1 MVGAAVV
8 AESDVPGVASE
19 VPDVAPFAGAATV
32 ALAEVVLGA
41 TGAVAA
47 MVVVTSVV
55 TVAVSCGLMG
65 LAVASPAAAWAAI
78 FAAAAASGVVA
89 VAAAAAEAAALASIL
104 VCADEACPDAAC
116 ALAAIAAAAIASGA
130 VALPDPDAGVAAGA
144 PAVGTVTARVTATG
158 FGVVV
163 DSGGATTAPA
173 VEEPEVVLASEDLA
187 SEDLASEDGLSV
199 DLVSPD
205 FAVLDFAVDGWLAL
219 ALALAAPASEL
230 GPVVAPLLAELL
242 LALWSEAAASRDGA
256 LSAGAELSFEGGGE
270 EDCCGTACGCCCAVE
285 VAELFPA
292 SAATVLLSTSAP
304 KLSVACDWSERA
316 DFGGA
321 VGNDTLAAGSDVTL
335 YTGGLS
341 R

>member
-1 MVGAAVV
+1 LVGAAVV
-8 AESDVPGVASE
+8 AESDVPGVAFE

-32 ALAEVVLGA
+32 ALDAVVLGA

-55 TVAVSCGLMG
+55 TVAVSCGLTG
-65 LAVASPAAAWAAI
+65 LAIASPAAAWAAI

-89 VAAAAAEAAALASIL
+89 VAAAGAEAVVAAPAAAFASIL

-144 PAVGTVTARVTATG
+144 PAVGTATAMVTATG
-158 FGVVV
+158 FGVVI
-163 DSGGATTAPA
+163 DSGWATTVAA
-173 VEEPEVVLASEDLA
+173 VEESEVELAP
-187 SEDLASEDGLSV
+187 EDGLSV
-199 DLVSPD
+199 DLVVPD
-205 FAVLDFAVDGWLAL
+205 FAVLDVAVDGWVAL
-219 ALALAAPASEL
+219 ALALAAPASGL
-230 GPVVAPLLAELL
+230 CPVVAPPPLAELL
-242 LALWSEAAASRDGA
+242 LAFWSEAAVLREPL
-256 LSAGAELSFEGGGE
+256 LSACAGLSFEAGGE
-270 EDCCGTACGCCCAVE
+270 DDCCGTACGGGCAVE
-285 VAELFPA
+285 AVWPLPA
-292 SAATVLLSTSAP
+292 SAAAVLLSTSAP
-304 KLSVACDWSERA
+304 KFACDGSGRA